1 MNAHFE
7 LIDQFQAAADEIHAN
22 DNGPSGWEQIF
33 FIMDLVRV
41 KLDDLD
47 AVAAQV
53 PAEEVA

>member
-1 MNAHFE
+1 MNAHFQ
-7 LIDQFQAAADEIHAN
+7 LIDQFQSAADEIFEN
-22 DNGPSGWEQIF
+22 EDNPHGWNEIF